1 MSFFTDLTPGTPRAT
16 SPALLTFCAEST
28 KPLNWTS
35 PLNVSTLIWST
46 FSDGSSKI
54 AAFTLVVIAE
64 SSMYSPELSRVGV
77 DAHPRNAVTNVM
89 QTRKLN
95 IRCLF
100 TMMLSPL
107 VWFVHERHVSKAPI
121 PDIPGNTN
129 MMLLSASLRYRFLFD
144 KRNDRFFVLS
154 PVS

>member
-1 MSFFTDLTPGTPRAT
+1 
-16 SPALLTFCAEST
+16 
-28 KPLNWTS
+28 
-35 PLNVSTLIWST
+35 LNVSTLIWST

-64 SSMYSPELSRVGV
+64 SSKYSPELSRVGV

-89 QTRKLN
+89 QTRKRN

-121 PDIPGNTN
+121 PDIPWNTH
-129 MMLLSASLRYRFLFD
+129 MLILSDGLGYRHLSETRIAVCPNFGSV
-144 KRNDRFFVLS
+144 FVLWQEYLRIIQTIGQT
-154 PVS
+154 PV